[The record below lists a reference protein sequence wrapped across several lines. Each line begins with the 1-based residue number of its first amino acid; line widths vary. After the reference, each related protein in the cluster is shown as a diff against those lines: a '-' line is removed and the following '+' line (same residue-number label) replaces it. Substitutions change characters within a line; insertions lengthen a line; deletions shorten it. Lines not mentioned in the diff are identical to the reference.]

1 MKPPT
6 LTPAQQAA
14 IALRASDP
22 HLERE
27 RATYQDP
34 LPSREFILQVM
45 AAEGA
50 PLQQEELVERLAISD
65 DEVEFFARRLQAMAR
80 AGQIIVN
87 RRRALCI
94 AEKLDLVA
102 GTVQGHPDGF
112 GFLIRDD
119 NQPDMFLSQGE
130 MSKVLHGD
138 RVMVRPGGIDRRGR
152 IEGEVVEV
160 LERANTT
167 IVGTYRVEH
176 GIGRIEPADRRLHH
190 DMLIPADARG
200 EAQNGQIVMAE
211 IVQQPGRHSPPIA
224 RVVQVLGNATDPGM
238 EIEIALRK
246 HKLPHTFPPEV
257 EAEAARIPDRVAA
270 RDVKGRRDLRE
281 VPLVT
286 IDGETARDF
295 DDAVHC
301 EVLPKG
307 FRLHVAIA
315 DVSHYVAV
323 GSALDREAKERG
335 NSVYFPRR
343 VIPMLPE
350 ALSNGICSINQGVDR
365 LCMVCEMEI
374 DPRGEITRYEFYPA
388 VMHSHARLTYNEVWD
403 ALSDADSDAAQ
414 RLAPVLPQLEA
425 LNQLFNVLLKARAKR
440 GAIDFETVETRMIF
454 DDRGKIERIER
465 TSRNDAHRIIEE
477 CMLAANVCASALLQ
491 GHSQPALY
499 RVHEGPTPEKLERLQ
514 EFLREFG
521 LQLEGGDEP
530 HASDYAKLLAGIKTR
545 PDAELLQTVMLR
557 SLQQA
562 QYRPEALGHF
572 GLAYESYTHFTSPI
586 RRYPDL
592 VIHRAIRAV
601 LAGDKKSMGDL
612 AEIGKHCSMTER
624 RADDA
629 TREVEAWLKCF
640 YMQDRVNEVF
650 DGTISG
656 VTGFGVFV
664 ALDSVY
670 VEGLVHISELGTDY
684 FHFDAAKHHL
694 LGERTGQRYRLGDR
708 LSVKLVRVDMES
720 SRLDFVPADQPEKT
734 ARTAKPAREPKQYRS
749 R

>member
-257 EAEAARIPDRVAA
+257 EAEAARIPVRVAA

>member
-257 EAEAARIPDRVAA
+257 EAEAARIPVRVAA

-465 TSRNDAHRIIEE
+465 ISRNDAHRIIEE

>member
-50 PLQQEELVERLAISD
+50 PLQQEELVDRLAISD

-257 EAEAARIPDRVAA
+257 EAEAARIPVRVAA

>member
-130 MSKVLHGD
+130 MSKVLHGY

-257 EAEAARIPDRVAA
+257 EAEAARIPVRVAA

-720 SRLDFVPADQPEKT
+720 SRLDFVPADQPEKS

>member
-50 PLQQEELVERLAISD
+50 PLQQEDLVERLAISD

-257 EAEAARIPDRVAA
+257 EAEAARIPVRVAA

-720 SRLDFVPADQPEKT
+720 SRLDFVPADQPEKS